1 VKAANNISGVYR
13 YDFKVPADV
22 VDENGHV
29 NNVVYVRWMQD
40 VAIRHSGV
48 TGCTQATQAVGAT
61 WVVRSHWIEYLQPVF
76 AGDDISILTWVSNF
90 RKVRSLR
97 KYKFVRKNDDTV
109 LAQGAT
115 DWVFIDTQRKRPRLI
130 PKEIRQVF
138 TLVPEED
145 EP

>member
-1 VKAANNISGVYR
+1 MSGIHR
-13 YDFKVPADV
+13 YDFSVPPDG

-29 NNVVYVRWMQD
+29 NNVVYVAWMQD
-40 VAIRHSGV
+40 AAIQHSDAV
-48 TGCTQATQAVGAT
+48 GCTQATKAAGAS
-61 WVVRSHWIEYLQPVF
+61 WVVRSHCIEYLQPVF
-76 AGDDISILTWVSNF
+76 AGDNISILTWVSNF

-97 KYKFVRKNDDTV
+97 KYKFIRTRDNTV

-130 PKEIRQVF
+130 PKEIREVF
-138 TLVPEED
+138 ILVPEEQ